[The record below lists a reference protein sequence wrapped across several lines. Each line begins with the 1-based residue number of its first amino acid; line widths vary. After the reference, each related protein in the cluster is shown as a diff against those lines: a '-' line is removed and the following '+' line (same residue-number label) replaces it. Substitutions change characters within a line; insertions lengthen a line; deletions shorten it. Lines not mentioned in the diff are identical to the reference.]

1 MDNSVNVILSAVT
14 LAIGKELTEQER
26 KHITDFII
34 LVLTIERSD
43 GYIEGAKEAIKSIR
57 VH

>member
-1 MDNSVNVILSAVT
+1 MENSINVILSAVT

-26 KHITDFII
+26 KHITDFIV
-34 LVLTIERSD
+34 LVLTIEKSN
-43 GYIEGAKEAIKSIR
+43 GYIEGAKEALKSIR